1 MSAPLREGYKQT
13 EVGVIP
19 EDWESGTIKSL
30 AASVSNAIVGGPFG
44 SDLVSRDYVD
54 DGVPVIR
61 GQNMGRRW
69 LKGPYVFV
77 TDKKAASLEAN
88 LARPGDVLFTQRG
101 TLGQVSIVPDIP
113 FRRYLVSQSQMKVT
127 LNSKIADSK
136 FLLCWFVS
144 ERGQET
150 IRLNTI
156 QTGVPHINLGILR
169 GLTVPIPPI
178 REQEAIAEAL
188 NDVDAL
194 IESLEQ
200 LIIKKRHLKQ
210 GTMQELLTGKKRLP
224 GFSSKWEVK
233 LLDTISEIR
242 SGGTPSTNQAEFWD
256 GNVLWCTPTDIT
268 ALKGFKYLT
277 HTSRTISDRGL
288 KCSSAELIPAGSILM
303 TSRATIGECAI
314 NVVPVATNQ
323 GFKNFTPF
331 QNTDGDFLY
340 YLLQTKKQEFISL
353 CGGST
358 FLEIGKNKLASFEIE
373 LPKEKSEQTA
383 IATVLSDM
391 DTGIAELEAQ
401 LAKTRTLKQGMMNE
415 LLTGK
420 IRLK

>member
-1 MSAPLREGYKQT
+1 MSMPLRKGYKLT

-19 EDWESGTIKSL
+19 EDWDVKCLGELASITAGGTPRRSNPLYWNGDIPWVTTTEIDFHTIDIAEQFITKEGLNNSAAKILPQGTLLMALYGQGKTRGKAGVLGIEAATNQACAAISL
-30 AASVSNAIVGGPFG
+30 H
-44 SDLVSRDYVD
+44 RDVCGNFVLHFLRSQYE
-54 DGVPVIR
+54 VIR
-61 GQNMGRRW
+61 NLSNSGSQKNLNNSLVRAVQIR
-69 LKGPYVFV
+69 LPS
-77 TDKKAASLEAN
+77 KAE
-88 LARPGDVLFTQRG
+88 QE
-101 TLGQVSIVPDIP
+101 
-113 FRRYLVSQSQMKVT
+113 
-127 LNSKIADSK
+127 KIAEV
-136 FLLCWFVS
+136 LC
-144 ERGQET
+144 
-150 IRLNTI
+150 
-156 QTGVPHINLGILR
+156 
-169 GLTVPIPPI
+169 
-178 REQEAIAEAL
+178 
-188 NDVDAL
+188 DMDAL

-200 LIIKKRHLKQ
+200 MIVKKRYRKQ

-277 HTSRTISDRGL
+277 HTSRAISDRGL

-373 LPKEKSEQTA
+373 LPKEKSEQIA

-391 DTGIAELEAQ
+391 DTEIAELEAQ
-401 LAKTRTLKQGMMNE
+401 LAKTHTIKQGMMNE

-420 IRLK
+420 IRLI

>member
-127 LNSKIADSK
+127 LNNKIADSK

-144 ERGQET
+144 ERGQES

-178 REQEAIAEAL
+178 REQEAIAGAL

-210 GTMQELLTGKKRLP
+210 GSMQDLLTGKNRLP
-224 GFSSKWEVK
+224 GFSKDWELIQLEELAIFHK
-233 LLDTISEIR
+233 GRGLPKSMLNISGSELCIHYGELFTRYPETIQEVISRTNVSENSFRSVSNDVLMPTSDVTPNGLAKASCIKINDVILGGDILIIR
-242 SGGTPSTNQAEFWD
+242 SSKDRVLGSFLSYVIRYAEKQ
-256 GNVLWCTPTDIT
+256 VLQLVT
-268 ALKGFKYLT
+268 
-277 HTSRTISDRGL
+277 
-288 KCSSAELIPAGSILM
+288 
-303 TSRATIGECAI
+303 
-314 NVVPVATNQ
+314 
-323 GFKNFTPF
+323 
-331 QNTDGDFLY
+331 
-340 YLLQTKKQEFISL
+340 
-353 CGGST
+353 GST
-358 FLEIGKNKLASFEIE
+358 VFHLYAADIKKFTFFLPSVAEQQAIITILD
-373 LPKEKSEQTA
+373 EQTA
-383 IATVLSDM
+383 EISNL
-391 DTGIAELEAQ
+391 ELQ
-401 LAKTRTLKQGMMNE
+401 LTKAKFIKQGMMNE

-420 IRLK
+420 IRLI